1 MLIIVLKQSNRFDM
15 KVNASLLMKK
25 ILSASYYF
33 YQFWL
38 EFYTEAPKGYKTP
51 KDTLVLKIYT
61 LVFFFFLVLKVLF
74 ISELPVNLFVIVGW
88 VWLTGAMIQI
98 GNWDT
103 DIFLSFTFF
112 GGEIFASMRMTDIW
126 IFRE

>member
-25 ILSASYYF
+25 ILSANYYF

-61 LVFFFFLVLKVLF
+61 LVFFFFWFWRAYLF
-74 ISELPVNLFVIVGW
+74 QSCL
-88 VWLTGAMIQI
+88 LTYL
-98 GNWDT
+98 W
-103 DIFLSFTFF
+103 
-112 GGEIFASMRMTDIW
+112 
-126 IFRE
+126 